1 MASSRTEK
9 STRTAIASFLN
20 STLEKVL
27 SFVSKTVFIH
37 VFGREMLGLNGL
49 FTNVISLLCLADLG
63 FGTAMAYSYYK
74 PIAENDTKKIAALNK
89 FYSKVY
95 LIIAAVVSV
104 AGVAFV
110 PFLDS
115 FVNLD
120 HEIEHMY
127 LYYAIAVFKTV
138 CSYLFAY
145 KQTLITAHQ
154 HGYVISRYMSVS
166 STISTII
173 QIAITYVTRNYI
185 AYLMVDV
192 VFTIINNL
200 IISHQANKL
209 YPYIK
214 EKSEPLPKAD
224 RRGIF
229 SNMGSIFLYKFSSVL
244 INGTDNL
251 LISKMVS
258 TVAVGDYSNYLMP
271 INMLT
276 KYASIVFYSFTA
288 SLGNMMVSDSKEKQ
302 YRIFKIIQTMS
313 AWFGIVISACTFAL
327 VDDFIILWLGK
338 DFLVDKYTVCAICIN
353 FLLTCL
359 LYPIW
364 IYREA
369 AGIYLKTKYI
379 MTVTAVLNIGLSI
392 LMGKWIGM
400 AGIIFASAVSKLL
413 TYVWYEPIILFRD
426 HFKKSV
432 WGYFVSFIATLV
444 ISCGAAFGVKLL
456 ADMIPLS
463 GILGFIVKGI
473 VCFAATNILYFLLY
487 FRNPYFK
494 ELLLRVK
501 SLVGGVLGKFK
512 KAK

>member
-1 MASSRTEK
+1 MASRTEK
-9 STRTAIASFLN
+9 STRTAAASFLN
-20 STLEKVL
+20 STLGKVL
-27 SFVSKTVFIH
+27 AFVSKTAFIN

-49 FTNVISLLCLADLG
+49 FSNVISLLCLADLG

-95 LIIAAVVSV
+95 LIIAAAVSV

-127 LYYAIAVFKTV
+127 LYYGIAVLNTV

-154 HGYVISRYMSVS
+154 HGYIISRYTVVTSTV
-166 STISTII
+166 STIMQIVII
-173 QIAITYVTRNYI
+173 YATRNYI
-185 AYLMVDV
+185 AYLMVGV

-214 EKSEPLPKAD
+214 EPNEPLSKAD

-229 SNMGSIFLYKFSSVL
+229 DNMGSIFLYKLSSVM

-271 INMLT
+271 INMISS
-276 KYASIVFYSFTA
+276 YANILFYSFTA
-288 SLGNMMVSDSKEKQ
+288 SLGNMMVSDGKEKQ
-302 YRIFKIIQTMS
+302 YRVFKVIQTMS
-313 AWFGIVISACTFAL
+313 AWFGIVVSACTYAL
-327 VDDFIILWLGK
+327 VDDFIIVWLGK
-338 DFLVDKYTVCAICIN
+338 DFLVDKYTVCAIGLN
-353 FLLTCL
+353 FLLSCL

-379 MTVTAVLNIGLSI
+379 MTATAVLNIGLSI

-413 TYVWYEPIILFRD
+413 TYIWYEPIILFRD

-432 WGYFVSFIATLV
+432 WGYFVSFFATLV
-444 ISCGAAFGVKLL
+444 ISCGAGFGVKLL

-473 VCFAATNILYFLLY
+473 VCFAATNILYLILY
-487 FRNPYFK
+487 FKNPYFK
-494 ELLLRVK
+494 ELLARVK
-501 SLVGGVLGKFK
+501 SLVGGVIGKFK